1 MHTDEI
7 TKGAEKILAG
17 FGSKAEEISP
27 VIANMLERIS
37 KNNAAFDLKKREI
50 EKELDSGARTTQHR
64 LHL

>member
-17 FGSKAEEISP
+17 FDSLAEDISP

-37 KNNAAFDLKKREI
+37 KNNAAFAVKKREL
-50 EKELDSGARTTQHR
+50 EKELNGGARTTRHR